1 LLEAGDLVPGGHAE
15 EAELALDLPLDQAG
29 QDLPVLLGAAHHVL
43 GHPADL
49 GRLRLALLG
58 EQARHPLGLDPGQ
71 LAEARQRLQVLLSP
85 ARHLTTSNARPA
97 LGFWQRP
104 PKPVNEVGLATSP
117 CGRTGQSEAGRGG
130 GVATK
135 AEVERQLGLLMSRLD
150 GNEANVR
157 SAIPTRKVLR
167 CHVPDLGADWYSVV
181 DNGHVSQPS
190 ETPPNGRADITLRV
204 GSDDLVD
211 LVEGRTSFLSALTSG
226 KVRVDASI
234 VDLLRLRSLL

>member
-1 LLEAGDLVPGGHAE
+1 M
-15 EAELALDLPLDQAG
+15 
-29 QDLPVLLGAAHHVL
+29 
-43 GHPADL
+43 
-49 GRLRLALLG
+49 
-58 EQARHPLGLDPGQ
+58 
-71 LAEARQRLQVLLSP
+71 
-85 ARHLTTSNARPA
+85 
-97 LGFWQRP
+97 
-104 PKPVNEVGLATSP
+104 
-117 CGRTGQSEAGRGG
+117 
-130 GVATK
+130 ATK

-181 DNGHVSQPS
+181 NDGHVSQPS

-211 LVEGRTSFLSALTSG
+211 LVKGRISFLSALTSG